1 MTRCRRNT
9 SRTSVVA
16 SRVTF
21 DPATL
26 ESVLSSLDVQLGETR
41 QRSLPAGGRL
51 GVDRGVL
58 TLVYVVA
65 GEVTGD
71 ASSETACAVDVA
83 AGAAS
88 LCATR
93 TLLAGDA
100 FLSFGRCPASLT
112 STSGARL
119 MTAEVHVTSPNAVRP
134 LPGVIFVTG
143 FARLEPAAAALAA
156 QLGPGDGDAARAGD
170 PMICRLMVT
179 TVLLSVIRAWADH
192 DSGSR
197 LRLTTGDDYLDR
209 VAAAV
214 REEPGRLWT
223 VDALATIGAMSR
235 TVLTER
241 FRAAFG
247 RSPASYVTEVRM
259 RRAQEMLQSGRSV
272 SETSRAM
279 GYASDEGFSR
289 AFRRH
294 VGVVPSS
301 WRAGHR
307 GGVAV

>member
-1 MTRCRRNT
+1 M
-9 SRTSVVA
+9 
-16 SRVTF
+16 F

-26 ESVLSSLDVQLGETR
+26 ESVLSSLDVRLGDTQ
-41 QRSLPAGGRL
+41 QRSLSAGARL

-65 GEVTGD
+65 GEITGD
-71 ASSETACAVDVA
+71 ASTETACAVDVA
-83 AGAAS
+83 EGAAS

-100 FLSFGRCPASLT
+100 FLSFGRREVTLT

-119 MTAEVHVTSPNAVRP
+119 MTAQVQVTSLDAVRS

-156 QLGPGDGDAARAGD
+156 QLGPGHGDATRAGD
-170 PMICRLMVT
+170 PMICRLMVS

-192 DSGSR
+192 DTASR
-197 LRLTTGDDYLDR
+197 LPLTTGDDYLDR

-214 REEPGRLWT
+214 RDDPGRLWT

-235 TVLTER
+235 TVLSER

-259 RRAQEMLQSGRSV
+259 RRAQELLQAGRSV
-272 SETSRAM
+272 SETSRAL

-301 WRAGHR
+301 WRAGRR